1 MSDPLAAYKNAEI
14 AWNRFLLQY
23 FLVVPM
29 LLSFAPATR
38 TPWQFI
44 AQLLV
49 ARKTVAAKAMRA
61 ALAQWVRVAALAWL
75 WASQTE
81 RFGNP
86 GWIYSTWDGDEA
98 VLILDSK
105 PWSGMILEATHLE
118 HMICRSV
125 FDLLGIYIVHLH
137 LLAVRCS
144 LKNWHRREV
153 YRRKLG
159 RVDQLWFDGNC

>member
-1 MSDPLAAYKNAEI
+1 MSDPLAAYKTQKSYEI
-14 AWNRFLLQY
+14 AFFLQY

-38 TPWQFI
+38 TPWQFN

-49 ARKTVAAKAMRA
+49 ATKTVVAKAMRA

-86 GWIYSTWDGDEA
+86 GWIYSTWDGMGM
-98 VLILDSK
+98 K

-118 HMICRSV
+118 HMVSWSV
-125 FDLLGIYIVHLH
+125 FNLLGIYIVHLH
-137 LLAVRCS
+137 LLALRCS
-144 LKNWHRREV
+144 LKSWLRREV

-159 RVDQLWFDGNC
+159 KGLTSFDSMEIVSNCT